1 MRGLKAKFA
10 FAENGDL
17 SVGQRALDDLEK
29 LPPSETKTDALISG
43 KVGFLM
49 LQKKF
54 EEALHVVESIP
65 DDQLSGKTS
74 LLCGKYLFLGIVSR
88 CMKNEERARDVLTR
102 AKEIAEGQLKENP
115 NSWDAHL
122 HLGYALAYLG
132 DKAGAAA
139 EAERAMQ
146 VLPESKDAFNGPDV
160 TETAAKIY
168 ATIGDNDR
176 AINLVT
182 GLLQR
187 PAALTVATLKLDPEW
202 EPLRNDPRFQKLIAK

>member
-1 MRGLKAKFA
+1 MGGVDRESRKGGGIKSERNLGAAKPRFQLPDAARLRLRQSHGGSRAENRSRQLEFA
-10 FAENGDL
+10 GPESEIRFRRNGDL

-88 CMKNEERARDVLTR
+88 CMKNEETR
-102 AKEIAEGQLKENP
+102 AGC
-115 NSWDAHL
+115 AH
-122 HLGYALAYLG
+122 AR
-132 DKAGAAA
+132 
-139 EAERAMQ
+139 ER
-146 VLPESKDAFNGPDV
+146 
-160 TETAAKIY
+160 
-168 ATIGDNDR
+168 
-176 AINLVT
+176 
-182 GLLQR
+182 
-187 PAALTVATLKLDPEW
+187 KL
-202 EPLRNDPRFQKLIAK
+202 RKGS

>member
-1 MRGLKAKFA
+1 
-10 FAENGDL
+10 
-17 SVGQRALDDLEK
+17 
-29 LPPSETKTDALISG
+29 
-43 KVGFLM
+43 
-49 LQKKF
+49 
-54 EEALHVVESIP
+54 
-65 DDQLSGKTS
+65 
-74 LLCGKYLFLGIVSR
+74 
-88 CMKNEERARDVLTR
+88 
-102 AKEIAEGQLKENP
+102 
-115 NSWDAHL
+115 
-122 HLGYALAYLG
+122 
-132 DKAGAAA
+132 
-139 EAERAMQ
+139 MQ